1 MAAFLRFESPPLRVD
16 DFLKS
21 SHERKNWGR
30 QDGDAMPIGPVESHL
45 TPCYFL
51 FMVGRVQVQIES
63 MAFKGYGV
71 ARIDGKVAFIPHSM
85 TGDRAQV
92 EVIGEKK
99 NYLIGKLVKLIEPS
113 SWRVDPPC
121 PYFGLCGGCQW
132 QHIDSSIHGQLKK
145 EILTDLLAR
154 LGRLKEIPPIDVTS
168 SPDPYGYRV
177 RVQLKVRGNTMGYYQ
192 ERSNQLVDI
201 DHCPISHPLVNHIIL
216 LLRKEIS
223 SFPPVREIEINVS
236 PEEGKGVLI
245 LHPLSSHQGF
255 EKFLKVFLQNHPMVG
270 GLAVISKGGHQCLGN
285 PFLNLTILYNR
296 SGWEKK
302 IRLRTSPESFFQVNL
317 EQNQTLI
324 ETVLNFSGVKKDEKV
339 LDLYAGI
346 GNLTLPLA
354 FEAKEI
360 WGIEENKVAVKDARF
375 NAEENRM
382 KNCDFI
388 PGRVE
393 DILKRWKREKPDL
406 VVLDPPRASCKTMV
420 DQIAAL
426 TPRKIVY
433 VSCEPT
439 HLSRDL
445 RLFSENGYRLQRL
458 GLIDMFPQT
467 YHMEVVGLLTQA

>member
-1 MAAFLRFESPPLRVD
+1 MSI
-16 DFLKS
+16 
-21 SHERKNWGR
+21 H
-30 QDGDAMPIGPVESHL
+30 GDAMPLEPVESHL

-51 FMVGRVQVQIES
+51 FMVGEVQAQIES

-71 ARIDGKVAFIPHSM
+71 ARIDGKVAFIPHSV
-85 TGDRAQV
+85 TGDKAQV
-92 EVIGEKK
+92 EITREKK
-99 NYLIGKLVKLIEPS
+99 NYLIGRLVKLIEPS

-132 QHIDSSIHGQLKK
+132 QHIDYSIHGEFKK
-145 EILTDLLAR
+145 EILTDVLAR
-154 LGRLKEIPPIDVTS
+154 LGRLKEIPPILVTS

-177 RVQLKVRGNTMGYYQ
+177 RVQLKVKGNTIGYYQ

-216 LLRKEIS
+216 LLRKEIP

-236 PEEGKGVLI
+236 PEEGRGVLT
-245 LHPLSSHQGF
+245 LHSLSSHQGF
-255 EKFLKVFLQNHPMVG
+255 ENFLKGFLRNHPMVG
-270 GLAVISKGGHQCLGN
+270 GLAVIRKGGRQRLGN
-285 PFLNLTILYNR
+285 PFLNLTVPYNR
-296 SGWEKK
+296 SGREKK
-302 IRLRTSPESFFQVNL
+302 IRLRTSPESFSQVNL
-317 EQNQTLI
+317 KQNQRLI
-324 ETVLNFSGVKKDEKV
+324 ETVLNFSEVKENERV

-354 FEAKEI
+354 IEAKEI
-360 WGIEENKVAVKDARF
+360 LGIEENRMAVEDAQF
-375 NAEENRM
+375 NAEENGVS
-382 KNCDFI
+382 NCDFI

-393 DILKRWKREKPDL
+393 DILRRWERRKPDL
-406 VVLDPPRASCKTMV
+406 VVLDPPRIGCKTMA

-426 TPRKIVY
+426 KPEKIVY

-445 RLFSENGYRLQRL
+445 RLFSENGYHLRRL

-467 YHMEVVGLLTQA
+467 YHMEVVGLLTH